1 MGLAVA
7 LVGLVVGLLVA
18 VPSSLAV
25 ALVVEGP
32 QDRGPSVVPSVPVV
46 APALVVHPR
55 PSVAVHLV
63 HLRPVVGLAVVRT
76 VPVAVTV
83 DIDSS
88 LARCIVP
95 LPPQRHTA
103 ASGHF

>member
-7 LVGLVVGLLVA
+7 VPAVASARPVA

-25 ALVVEGP
+25 ALVV
-32 QDRGPSVVPSVPVV
+32 VAVPSAPVVARLVLAV
-46 APALVVHPR
+46 APALAVHPALVR
-55 PSVAVHLV
+55 LVAV
-63 HLRPVVGLAVVRT
+63 LAVVRT